1 MDESKTL
8 DDKQYQTP
16 EVNGKPIPNAPNAP
30 NPEQEK
36 EMKKRREKLE
46 SLKKSL
52 ITKFKFIQ
60 AIGIIPPQAAQ
71 IFDEENELSEE
82 EKKKKP
88 MHLLVVLPDKKEKEY
103 NDVKVELIK
112 LIQESKE
119 NIWLNLFLEKDLW
132 EICIDSKYEV
142 IEAIG
147 MAFPLYDKG
156 VLGALRVAQI
166 HKSLVLKKFEKYV
179 YSYVIGGSIVRG
191 DAIKTSDVDVYIIID
206 DTDVKRM
213 PRLELK
219 EKLRNIIYSYVMQ
232 AGELA
237 GVQNKLSPQIYL
249 LTEFWDGVKDAN
261 PVFYTFLRDG
271 YPLYDRGG
279 FLPWK
284 LLLRMGKIKP
294 SPESIDMFMSAGD
307 KTQDI
312 AKRKLMDILMGDI
325 YWGVSMPTQGLLML
339 YGIPPT
345 TPKETVAEMKRI
357 FVDKEKLLEKKYW
370 DILDEIVIKYY
381 KGYEHGKVKEVS
393 GKDIDRLLKDSE
405 DYLKRLKELR
415 EEIEKRMQ
423 EKTSAEIYENV
434 FKIMKNLF
442 GNKSESVLI
451 KEYEKE
457 IINKAKGNPR
467 YLHTLNELVDIKKKY
482 KNKKVPTKQAF
493 EHTRKDSV
501 YLIESLIE
509 YAQRKELGL
518 LEKTKLVLTHKNKHS
533 ELFLTKPSFL
543 VHEDKVKKIEGGKLM
558 DSDSNE
564 FNKILSEFKGQKANL
579 DSKMMKLLEKEL
591 GSFEIVF

>member
-1 MDESKTL
+1 
-8 DDKQYQTP
+8 
-16 EVNGKPIPNAPNAP
+16 
-30 NPEQEK
+30 
-36 EMKKRREKLE
+36 
-46 SLKKSL
+46 
-52 ITKFKFIQ
+52 
-60 AIGIIPPQAAQ
+60 
-71 IFDEENELSEE
+71 
-82 EKKKKP
+82 
-88 MHLLVVLPDKKEKEY
+88 
-103 NDVKVELIK
+103 
-112 LIQESKE
+112 
-119 NIWLNLFLEKDLW
+119 
-132 EICIDSKYEV
+132 
-142 IEAIG
+142 
-147 MAFPLYDKG
+147 
-156 VLGALRVAQI
+156 
-166 HKSLVLKKFEKYV
+166 
-179 YSYVIGGSIVRG
+179 
-191 DAIKTSDVDVYIIID
+191 
-206 DTDVKRM
+206 
-213 PRLELK
+213 
-219 EKLRNIIYSYVMQ
+219 
-232 AGELA
+232 
-237 GVQNKLSPQIYL
+237 
-249 LTEFWDGVKDAN
+249 
-261 PVFYTFLRDG
+261 
-271 YPLYDRGG
+271 
-279 FLPWK
+279 
-284 LLLRMGKIKP
+284 
-294 SPESIDMFMSAGD
+294 
-307 KTQDI
+307 
-312 AKRKLMDILMGDI
+312 
-325 YWGVSMPTQGLLML
+325 MPTQGLLML